1 MIASIND
8 IDDMDT
14 GNNNNTS
21 QTRRSRRNRP
31 PANPSAQTQ
40 MAAVD
45 MLQTINTVAS
55 QTAASVLIND
65 VTPNKTESLKILST
79 QSVGARNLLE
89 PMQANATKIK
99 LNRIETVN
107 VLDFLGS
114 VYDNTIQVIV
124 TE

>member
-14 GNNNNTS
+14 GNNNNMS

-45 MLQTINTVAS
+45 MLQTINTTAS
-55 QTAASVLIND
+55 QTAASLLIND
-65 VTPNKTESLKILST
+65 ITPNKTESLKILST

>member
-8 IDDMDT
+8 TDMDT
-14 GNNNNTS
+14 DDNMS
-21 QTRRSRRNRP
+21 QARRNRRNRP
-31 PANPSAQTQ
+31 PARPSAQTQ

-45 MLQTINTVAS
+45 MLQTINTAAS
-55 QTAASVLIND
+55 QTAASLLIND
-65 VTPNKTESLKILST
+65 ITPNKTESLKILST
-79 QSVGARNLLE
+79 QSVGARSLLE
-89 PMQANATKIK
+89 PMQANASTIK

>member
-14 GNNNNTS
+14 GNNNNMP

-45 MLQTINTVAS
+45 MLQTINTTAS
-55 QTAASVLIND
+55 QTAASLLIND
-65 VTPNKTESLKILST
+65 ITPNKTESLKILST

-89 PMQANATKIK
+89 PMQANETKIK

>member
-14 GNNNNTS
+14 GNSNITS

-45 MLQTINTVAS
+45 MLQTINTTAS
-55 QTAASVLIND
+55 QTAASLLIND
-65 VTPNKTESLKILST
+65 ITPNKTESLKILST

>member
-1 MIASIND
+1 
-8 IDDMDT
+8 MDT
-14 GNNNNTS
+14 DDNMS
-21 QTRRSRRNRP
+21 QARRNRRNRP
-31 PANPSAQTQ
+31 PARPSAQTQ

-45 MLQTINTVAS
+45 MLQTINTAAS
-55 QTAASVLIND
+55 QTAASLLIND
-65 VTPNKTESLKILST
+65 ITPNKTESLKILST
-79 QSVGARNLLE
+79 QSVGARSLLE
-89 PMQANATKIK
+89 PMQANASTIK

>member
-14 GNNNNTS
+14 GNNMS

-45 MLQTINTVAS
+45 MLQTINTTAS
-55 QTAASVLIND
+55 QTAASLLIND
-65 VTPNKTESLKILST
+65 ITPNKTESLKILST

>member
-8 IDDMDT
+8 TDMDT
-14 GNNNNTS
+14 HDNMS
-21 QTRRSRRNRP
+21 QARRNRRNRA
-31 PANPSAQTQ
+31 PARPSAQTQ

-45 MLQTINTVAS
+45 MLQTINTAAS
-55 QTAASVLIND
+55 QTAASLLIND
-65 VTPNKTESLKILST
+65 ITPNKTESLKILST
-79 QSVGARNLLE
+79 QSVGARSLLE
-89 PMQANATKIK
+89 PMQANASTIK

>member
-8 IDDMDT
+8 NDAD
-14 GNNNNTS
+14 NA
-21 QTRRSRRNRP
+21 RRNRRNRP
-31 PANPSAQTQ
+31 SAAKPNQ
-40 MAAVD
+40 MAVVD
-45 MLQTINTVAS
+45 MLETINTAAS
-55 QTAASVLIND
+55 QTAASLLIND
-65 VTPNKTESLKILST
+65 ATPNKTESLKILST
-79 QSVGARNLLE
+79 QSVGARSLLE
-89 PMQANATKIK
+89 SMQSNASTIK